1 MSVINTNINSLI
13 AQNALKVNGR
23 AMSKAME
30 QLSTG
35 SRINSAADDAAGLAV
50 SQNMTTQ
57 IRGLNMAVRN
67 ANDGISL
74 AQTAE
79 GAMVEISSM
88 LQRMR
93 ELAVQANTDA
103 LSSTQKGYLN
113 EEFTGLSDQITATI
127 TNTKWNG
134 LSVLSSSASVSFRIM
149 VNSEVGSTSAGVIT
163 ISYSAIGSGVSGLS
177 ISTSGTV
184 GTAITGIDS
193 ALEAVN
199 TARAS
204 LGAYINRLTSA
215 TDNLTNISQNA
226 AESRS
231 RILDT
236 DYAQATMELARTQ
249 IIQQAGNAILAQA
262 NQMPQMVLALLR

>member
-30 QLSTG
+30 QLATG

-50 SQNMTTQ
+50 AQSMTTQ

-67 ANDGISL
+67 ANDAISL

-79 GAMVEISSM
+79 GAMVEISNM
-88 LQRMR
+88 LNRMR
-93 ELAVQANTDA
+93 ELGVQANTSA
-103 LSSTQKGYLN
+103 LGSAQKGYLQD
-113 EEFTGLSDQITATI
+113 EFSQLRTQIANTV

-134 LSVLSSSASVSFRIM
+134 MAVLSSTASMSFRVM
-149 VNSEVGSTSAGVIT
+149 VNSEVGASSTGVI
-163 ISYSAIGSGVSGLS
+163 AIQYGAIASGLASLS
-177 ISTSGTV
+177 ISGAAV
-184 GTAITGIDS
+184 GAAISAVST
-193 ALEAVN
+193 ALESVN
-199 TARAS
+199 SARAS
-204 LGAYINRLTSA
+204 LGAYINRVTSA
-215 TDNLTNISQNA
+215 ADNLTNIAQNS

-231 RILDT
+231 RIADT
-236 DYAQATMELARTQ
+236 DYAQATMDLARTQ
-249 IIQQAGNAILAQA
+249 IIQQAGTAILAQA